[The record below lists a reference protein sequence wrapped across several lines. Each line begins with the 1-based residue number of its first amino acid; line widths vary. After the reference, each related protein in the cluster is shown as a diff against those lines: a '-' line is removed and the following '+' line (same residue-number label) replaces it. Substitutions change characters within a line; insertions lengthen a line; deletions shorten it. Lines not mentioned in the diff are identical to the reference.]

1 MYNGSFFRTAIEA
14 VSAITSH
21 QSIESLSPLIDEVSI
36 RSIFVCFAC
45 VQSAGNSNTVSRK
58 NLTENFLHFYSKYA
72 ILSVL
77 CRFDHYAETY
87 KNAPPPV
94 LYLCYAVWSAL
105 Q

>member
-1 MYNGSFFRTAIEA
+1 MYKECFFRTAIEA

-21 QSIESLSPLIDEVSI
+21 QSIESIDEVSI
-36 RSIFVCFAC
+36 RSIFACFAC
-45 VQSAGNSNTVSRK
+45 VQSAGNSSTVSRK
-58 NLTENFLHFYSKYA
+58 NLTENFLHFYSKHA
-72 ILSVL
+72 ILSAL

-94 LYLCYAVWSAL
+94 LYWCYAVWSAL